1 MAQLTLT
8 ELQCIRK
15 QDVVGKDEPVIKI
28 AGIEVW
34 TGKMGKGDTDSV
46 NRSQRFDDVVK
57 VELLEGTTRRRSC
70 WTLGKSLKLLKAAR
84 RSLPRGLDITT
95 SSGTTSPDPPSGP
108 GRTYG
113 PGRAPVRPCRA
124 RRSSPCARAYRRRC
138 RRRDRPPALV
148 ASGPLGAL
156 PDHRQL
162 ALKHFHFRWNHSR
175 SGGGSWRI
183 RWVARC
189 RGRGGGPR

>member
-57 VELLEGTTRRRSC
+57 VELLERDN
-70 WTLGKSLKLLKAAR
+70 KKEKLLD
-84 RSLPRGLDITT
+84 SWQITET
-95 SSGTTSPDPPSGP
+95 PQSSKTLTAQGSGYHYEL
-108 GRTYG
+108 RYDVT
-113 PGRAPVRPCRA
+113 
-124 RRSSPCARAYRRRC
+124 
-138 RRRDRPPALV
+138 
-148 ASGPLGAL
+148 
-156 PDHRQL
+156 
-162 ALKHFHFRWNHSR
+162 
-175 SGGGSWRI
+175 
-183 RWVARC
+183 
-189 RGRGGGPR
+189 